1 MRKILLFLIGLM
13 LGVVAPSVW
22 ADAQTGKETYEGVV
36 TFRRQNEPYFFVH
49 AADGRDWRCSPDFT
63 GPGPKVGDIVR
74 NRDAYLETR
83 YGCYTT
89 RSFRGTLEILGH
101 DETLIPEPIV
111 LRISDMFRLGPRHLP
126 EPDYH
131 AKIVYT
137 EGVVYDIIR
146 REYETMI
153 ILKDEDKLLR
163 LSILV
168 PLAERLPEGV
178 VLGALVR
185 VRGPAVYNGVF
196 NKDHQIVNIQN
207 VCILMEGFGDIHVLN
222 RPPWWTPTR
231 ILIGVGVLL
240 AILLVSWVFVFALR
254 REVVKQAARLADS
267 IRAQHNE
274 RLEAEAARRERLRL
288 AADLHD
294 GFQQLLAG
302 TMFRIDAAFGAMTND
317 QYAAALQQ
325 LAGARDAL
333 CYTQNGLRAALW
345 SMTEESEGPGR
356 LADLLTYAVRRL
368 PHWQGR
374 VFVSSQ
380 GSDVKLPRLT
390 NGSLLMVFQEA
401 VGNALKHGRA
411 TRVDVNLVFTEEQLT
426 ITITDN
432 GCGFDRA
439 TRLRAGLGLTSM
451 ERRMAELGGTLSI
464 ESALGKGTRV
474 TAILN
479 LNHLAPVE
487 RKEASDE

>member
-1 MRKILLFLIGLM
+1 M
-13 LGVVAPSVW
+13 
-22 ADAQTGKETYEGVV
+22 
-36 TFRRQNEPYFFVH
+36 
-49 AADGRDWRCSPDFT
+49 
-63 GPGPKVGDIVR
+63 
-74 NRDAYLETR
+74 LETR
-83 YGCYTT
+83 YGSYTT
-89 RSFRGTLEILGH
+89 RSFRGDLEILGH
-101 DETLIPEPIV
+101 DETLIPEPII
-111 LRISDMFRLGPRHLP
+111 LTIPEMYRFGPRHVP

-131 AKIVYT
+131 AKLVYT
-137 EGVVYDIIR
+137 EGTVYDIIR
-146 REYETMI
+146 REHETTI
-153 ILKDEDKLLR
+153 ILKDGDYLLR
-163 LSILV
+163 LSIQV
-168 PLAERLPEGV
+168 PLAERLPEQV
-178 VLGALVR
+178 VLGALLR
-185 VRGPAVYNGVF
+185 VKGPAVYNGAF
-196 NKDHQIVNIQN
+196 KNYQLLTIQN
-207 VCILMEGFGDIHVLN
+207 VCILMEGFGEITVLN

-231 ILIGVGVLL
+231 IWICVGCLL
-240 AILLVSWVFVFALR
+240 AILLVSWGGVFVLR
-254 REVVKQAARLADS
+254 REVVKQTARLAES

-302 TMFRIDAAFGAMTND
+302 TMFRIDATFGALTNGEL
-317 QYAAALQQ
+317 AAALQQ

-401 VGNALKHGRA
+401 VGNALKHGHA

-426 ITITDN
+426 LTITDN
-432 GCGFDRA
+432 GCGFDRSA
-439 TRLRAGLGLTSM
+439 RPTVGLGLTSM
-451 ERRMAELGGTLSI
+451 ERRMAELGGTLSV
-464 ESALGKGTRV
+464 ESVLGKGTCV
-474 TAILN
+474 TAILK
-479 LNHLAPVE
+479 LNHFGPTE
-487 RKEASDE
+487 NKEG